1 MTTDATAVSVD
12 PLGGLDETRRR
23 WTEQAWAQL
32 DRGRLRDLVVGLV
45 DVVSPTGD
53 EAPLA
58 RHITDTLT
66 GSGVEAHTMYL
77 DERQANSWARVR
89 GGGTGPDLL
98 LYAPIDTV
106 TSGNAAEDVPWAA
119 ETLRP
124 DLRARAAVD
133 GNYVIGLGASN
144 PKGHAACVMAA
155 VEAIRAAEIPL
166 TGDLLAGFG
175 AGGMPT
181 NARPGVGNPRL
192 NTGQGVGC
200 SFLLEQGVWADF
212 ALIAKPGWTVS
223 WEEVGLAWFEIT
235 VHGSH
240 TYVGSRH
247 RLPYRNPV
255 ALAGAVAQRLEDWFP
270 EYSSRHR
277 DGLVLPQG
285 MVANIRGGWE
295 RTASFT
301 PGQVRMMVDL
311 RLSPRTTPTAAKREL
326 VAAVRAIAAELDA
339 RIDVEQILAIP
350 GESSDEQMWLCRSA
364 IEAWEAFEGGPHR
377 ELHDASGATDANIL
391 RGRGIPTVRVGMPK
405 VVDAPFEVDFAMG
418 MNTVDLR
425 EAERLTRYLIRVAV
439 DTVTRSLEEVGID

>member
-1 MTTDATAVSVD
+1 MTTATVD
-12 PLGGLDETRRR
+12 PLAGLDEQRRT
-23 WTEQAWAQL
+23 WTEQAWARVDL
-32 DRGRLRDLVVGLV
+32 ARLRDLTAGLV
-45 DVVSPTGD
+45 DVASPTGD

-66 GSGVEAHTMYL
+66 AGGVEAHTMYL
-77 DERQANSWARVR
+77 DDRQANSWARLR
-89 GGGTGPDLL
+89 GDGTGPDLL

-106 TSGNAAEDVPWAA
+106 TSGNTVEDLPWAGN
-119 ETLRP
+119 ELRP
-124 DLRARAAVD
+124 DMTAGAHSTGD
-133 GNYVIGLGASN
+133 YVIGLGASN

-155 VEAIRAAEIPL
+155 VEAVRAARIPL

-181 NARPGVGNPRL
+181 NARPGVGNPRR

-255 ALAGAVAQRLEDWFP
+255 ALAGEVALRLERWFP
-270 EYSSRHR
+270 QYSSRHR
-277 DGLVLPQG
+277 DGLVFPQG

-301 PGQVRMMVDL
+301 PEQVRMTVDL

-326 VAAVRAIAAELDA
+326 AEAVRSIAADLDA

-350 GESSDEQMWLCRSA
+350 GEASDEQMWLCRSA
-364 IEAWEAFEGGPHR
+364 IRAWEALEGEPHR
-377 ELHDASGATDANIL
+377 EFRDASGATDANIL

-425 EAERLTRYLIRVAV
+425 ESVKLTRYLIRVAV
-439 DTVTRSLEEVGID
+439 DTVTRTLEEVGVR

>member
-1 MTTDATAVSVD
+1 MTAGTVD
-12 PLGGLDETRRR
+12 QLAGLDDQR
-23 WTEQAWAQL
+23 QAWIERAWEKVDL
-32 DRGRLRDLVVGLV
+32 DRLRDLTVGMV
-45 DVVSPTGD
+45 DIASPTGD

-58 RHITDTLT
+58 RHITDTFT
-66 GSGVEAHTMYL
+66 AGGIEAHTMSL
-77 DERQANSWARVR
+77 DDRQANSWARLR
-89 GGGTGPDLL
+89 GDGTGPDLL

-106 TSGNAAEDVPWAA
+106 TSGNPDEDVPWAGDA
-119 ETLRP
+119 LRP
-124 DLRARAAVD
+124 DMTASAHSTGD
-133 GNYVIGLGASN
+133 YVIGLGASN

-155 VEAIRAAEIPL
+155 MEAVRAAGIPL
-166 TGDLLAGFG
+166 AGDLLAGFG

-181 NARPGVGNPRL
+181 NARPAVGNPRR

-270 EYSSRHR
+270 QYSARHR

-301 PGQVRMMVDL
+301 PEQVRMMVDL
-311 RLSPRTTPTAAKREL
+311 RLSPRTTPAAAKREL
-326 VAAVRAIAAELDA
+326 VDAVRSIASELDA
-339 RIDVEQILAIP
+339 RIDVERILAIP
-350 GESSDEQMWLCRSA
+350 GEASDEQMWLCRSA
-364 IEAWEAFEGGPHR
+364 VQAWEAFEGQPHR
-377 ELHDASGATDANIL
+377 EFHDASGATDANIL
-391 RGRGIPTVRVGMPK
+391 RGRGIPTIRVGMPK

-425 EAERLTRYLIRVAV
+425 EAERLTRYLVRVVV
-439 DTVTRSLEEVGID
+439 DTVTRTLEEVGVG

>member
-1 MTTDATAVSVD
+1 MTVGQLDALA
-12 PLGGLDETRRR
+12 GLDAQRRG
-23 WTEQAWAQL
+23 WTEQACAHVNR
-32 DRGRLRDLVVGLV
+32 DRLRDLLAGLV
-45 DVVSPTGD
+45 DIPSPTGD

-58 RHITDTLT
+58 RHITETLEA
-66 GSGVEAHTMYL
+66 SGIESHTMYL
-77 DERQANSWARVR
+77 DDRQANSWGRVR

-106 TSGNAAEDVPWAA
+106 TSGNAEEDLPWAGKS
-119 ETLRP
+119 
-124 DLRARAAVD
+124 LRADMVPQAVAD
-133 GNYVIGLGASN
+133 KDYVIGLGASN

-155 VEAIRAAEIPL
+155 GEAIRAAGIPL
-166 TGDLLAGFG
+166 SGNLLLGFG

-255 ALAGAVAQRLEDWFP
+255 ALAGAVANRLEEWFP
-270 EYSSRHR
+270 QYSQAHR

-301 PGQVRMMVDL
+301 PENVRMMVDL
-311 RLSPRTTPTAAKREL
+311 RLSPRTTPSAAKREL
-326 VAAVRAIAAELDA
+326 VTAVREISDA
-339 RIDVEQILAIP
+339 LGGVRIDVEQVLSIP
-350 GESSDEQMWLCRSA
+350 GEGSDPQMWLCRRA
-364 IEAWEAFEGGPHR
+364 VDAWEATEGAPHQ
-377 ELHDASGATDANIL
+377 EFHDASGATDANIL

-418 MNTVDLR
+418 MNTVDLTA
-425 EAERLTRYLIRVAV
+425 AEKFTRYLVRVAL
-439 DTVTRSLEEVGID
+439 DTVTRTLEEVGVH

>member
-1 MTTDATAVSVD
+1 MTVAEADAPTD
-12 PLGGLDETRRR
+12 PDERRRR
-23 WTEQAWAQL
+23 WTEAACARV
-32 DRGRLRDLVVGLV
+32 DRNRLRELLTGIV
-45 DVVSPTGD
+45 DIPSPTGD

-58 RHITDTLT
+58 RHLT
-66 GSGVEAHTMYL
+66 ATMAAADIESHTMYL
-77 DERQANSWARVR
+77 DERQANSWGRVR
-89 GGGTGPDLL
+89 GDGTGPDLL

-106 TSGNAAEDVPWAA
+106 TTGDPAEDLPWAGA
-119 ETLRP
+119 S
-124 DLRARAAVD
+124 LRADMVPQATTVED
-133 GNYVIGLGASN
+133 YVVGLGASN
-144 PKGHAACVMAA
+144 PKGHAACVLAA
-155 VEAIRAAEIPL
+155 GEAIRAAGVPL
-166 TGDLLAGFG
+166 TGDLLLGFG

-181 NARPGVGNPRL
+181 NARPGVGNPRR

-223 WEEVGLAWFEIT
+223 WEEVGLAWFEVT

-255 ALAGAVAQRLEDWFP
+255 ALAGAVAARLEEWFP
-270 EYSSRHR
+270 RYSRAHD

-301 PGQVRMMVDL
+301 PECVRMTVDL

-326 VAAVRAIAAELDA
+326 VAAVRRIAAELEA

-350 GESSDEQMWLCRSA
+350 GEGSDPGMWLCRSA
-364 IEAWEAFEGGPHR
+364 IEAWEAVEGEPHR
-377 ELHDASGATDANIL
+377 EFRDASGATDANIL

-425 EAERLTRYLIRVAV
+425 DAEKFTGYLVRVAL
-439 DTVTRSLEEVGID
+439 DTLTRSLEEVGTA

>member
-1 MTTDATAVSVD
+1 MTAGAVD
-12 PLGGLDETRRR
+12 PLAGLDEQRSA
-23 WTEQAWAQL
+23 WTEHAWAKVDL
-32 DRGRLRDLVVGLV
+32 ELLRDLTVGMV
-45 DVVSPTGD
+45 DVASPTGD

-58 RHITDTLT
+58 RHITDTFT
-66 GSGVEAHTMYL
+66 ACGIEAHTMSL
-77 DERQANSWARVR
+77 DDRQANSWARLR
-89 GGGTGPDLL
+89 GDGTGPDLL

-106 TSGNAAEDVPWAA
+106 TSGNADEDLPWAGDV
-119 ETLRP
+119 LRP
-124 DLRARAAVD
+124 DMTAVAHSTGD
-133 GNYVIGLGASN
+133 YVVGLGASN

-155 VEAIRAAEIPL
+155 VEAVRAAGIPL

-181 NARPGVGNPRL
+181 NARPGVGNPRR

-223 WEEVGLAWFEIT
+223 WEEVGLAWFEIA

-270 EYSSRHR
+270 QYSARHR
-277 DGLVLPQG
+277 DGLVFPQG

-301 PGQVRMMVDL
+301 PEQVRMTVDL

-326 VAAVRAIAAELDA
+326 VEAVQSIASDLDV

-350 GESSDEQMWLCRSA
+350 GEASDEQMWLSRSA
-364 IEAWEAFEGGPHR
+364 VQAWEAFEGQPHR
-377 ELHDASGATDANIL
+377 ELLDASGATDANIL

-405 VVDAPFEVDFAMG
+405 VVDAPFDVDFAMG

-425 EAERLTRYLIRVAV
+425 EAERLTRYLVRVVV
-439 DTVTRSLEEVGID
+439 DTVTRTLEEVGVG

>member
-1 MTTDATAVSVD
+1 MTVGQVDALA
-12 PLGGLDETRRR
+12 GLDVQRRR
-23 WTEQAWAQL
+23 WTEQACSYVSR
-32 DRGRLRDLVVGLV
+32 DRLRDLLTGLV
-45 DVVSPTGD
+45 DIPSPTGD

-58 RHITDTLT
+58 RHITATLEA
-66 GSGVEAHTMYL
+66 SGIEAHTMYL
-77 DERQANSWARVR
+77 DDRQANSWGRVR
-89 GGGTGPDLL
+89 GNGTGPDLL

-106 TSGNAAEDVPWAA
+106 TSGNPEEDLPWAG
-119 ETLRP
+119 ES
-124 DLRARAAVD
+124 LRADMLPRAVAD
-133 GNYVIGLGASN
+133 EDYVIGLGASN

-155 VEAIRAAEIPL
+155 GEAIRAAGIPL
-166 TGDLLAGFG
+166 SGDLLLGFG

-181 NARPGVGNPRL
+181 NARPGVGNPRR

-200 SFLLEQGVWADF
+200 SYLLEQGVWADF

-255 ALAGAVAQRLEDWFP
+255 ALAGAVATRLEEWFP
-270 EYSSRHR
+270 QYSQAHR

-301 PGQVRMMVDL
+301 PENVRMMVDL
-311 RLSPRTTPTAAKREL
+311 RLSPRTTPSAAKREL
-326 VAAVRAIAAELDA
+326 VAAVREISDELGGI
-339 RIDVEQILAIP
+339 RIDVEQVLSIS
-350 GESSDEQMWLCRSA
+350 GEGSDPQMWLCRSA
-364 IEAWEAFEGGPHR
+364 VEAWEAVEGAPHT
-377 ELHDASGATDANIL
+377 EFHDASGATDANIL

-418 MNTVDLR
+418 MNTVDLG
-425 EAERLTRYLIRVAV
+425 EAEKLTRYLIRVAL
-439 DTVTRSLEEVGID
+439 DTVTRSLDEVGVN

>member
-1 MTTDATAVSVD
+1 MRPGSHVD
-12 PLGGLDETRRR
+12 PLAGLDEERRR
-23 WTEQAWAQL
+23 WTERAWA
-32 DRGRLRDLVVGLV
+32 RVNRERLRDLTVGLV
-45 DVVSPTGD
+45 DIVSPTGD

-58 RHITDTLT
+58 RHITDTLA

-77 DERQANSWARVR
+77 DDRQANSWARVR
-89 GGGTGPDLL
+89 GAGTGPDLL

-124 DLRARAAVD
+124 DMRAHAAVD
-133 GNYVIGLGASN
+133 GDYVVGLGASN

-212 ALIAKPGWTVS
+212 AVIAKPGWTVS

-255 ALAGAVAQRLEDWFP
+255 ALAGEVAGRLEDWFP
-270 EYSSRHR
+270 EYSTRHR

-326 VAAVRAIAAELDA
+326 VAVVREIAADLDA

-350 GESSDEQMWLCRSA
+350 GEASDEQMWLCRSA
-364 IEAWEAFEGGPHR
+364 IEAWEAFEGGPHH
-377 ELHDASGATDANIL
+377 EFHDASGATDANIL

-425 EAERLTRYLIRVAV
+425 VAERLTRYLIRVAV
-439 DTVTRSLEEVGID
+439 DTATRSLEEVGID

>member
-1 MTTDATAVSVD
+1 MTVVAD
-12 PLGGLDETRRR
+12 PLAGLDEARRR
-23 WTEQAWAQL
+23 WTEQAWARI
-32 DRGRLRDLVVGLV
+32 DRERLRDLIVAMV
-45 DVVSPTGD
+45 DIASPTGD

-58 RHITDTLT
+58 RHISRTLADR
-66 GSGVEAHTMYL
+66 GIESHTMYL
-77 DERQANSWARVR
+77 DDRQANSWGRLR
-89 GGGTGPDLL
+89 GDGTGPDLL

-106 TSGNAAEDVPWAA
+106 TSGTVEEDVPWAA
-119 ETLRP
+119 DTLRP
-124 DLRARAAVD
+124 DLTARAMAVD
-133 GNYVIGLGASN
+133 DYVIGLGASN
-144 PKGHAACVMAA
+144 PKGHAACVQAA
-155 VEAIRAAEIPL
+155 VEAIRAAEVPL
-166 TGDLLAGFG
+166 TGDLLVGFG

-181 NARPGVGNPRL
+181 NARPDVGNPRR

-223 WEEVGLAWFEIT
+223 WEEVGLTWFEIT

-255 ALAGAVAQRLEDWFP
+255 ALAGEVALRLERWFP
-270 EYSSRHR
+270 EYSAAHD

-301 PGQVRMMVDL
+301 PQLVRMMVDL

-326 VAAVRAIAAELDA
+326 VAAVRAIASELDA
-339 RIDVEQILAIP
+339 RVDVEQILAIRS
-350 GESSDEQMWLCRSA
+350 ESSDPRMWLCRSA
-364 IEAWEAFEGGPHR
+364 VEAWEAAEDEPHR
-377 ELHDASGATDANIL
+377 EVRDGSGATDANIL

-425 EAERLTRYLIRVAV
+425 EAERLTRYLVRVAV
-439 DTVTRSLEEVGID
+439 DTVTRTLVEVGMS